1 MIGLVR
7 RLLGRPAP
15 SAPPEPGIRRARVE
29 LRGGSSRVVVC
40 PSLGGLIVEMEMAG
54 RQWLV
59 PGDDTA
65 ILPLADDAP
74 YAGAAET
81 AGYHDCFPTSAPCT
95 LPTWVQRYG
104 GLALPDHGELWSRAP
119 AFNVATD
126 ERGAH
131 AVTTWTGRRM
141 SYVFTRSI
149 GVDRAGAVTTDYRAE
164 NTGAEPL
171 PFVWSPFPVFPLGPL
186 TRLMLSP
193 GARVR
198 VWRSEGLDLGGERR
212 EHRWPKVRVGDR
224 LLDLSRPAQLDRR
237 FACKVFVDAPDGLV
251 ALEESDARLEIRF
264 DPGAMPQVGL
274 WIDRGGWTGPMRP
287 ATSHRVSLQPCVGA
301 PDSLG
306 EALGAWSA
314 AQWLQ
319 SGEVRNWSMTWRAER
334 ITGDRAAR

>member
-15 SAPPEPGIRRARVE
+15 SAPPVTGVRRARVE
-29 LRGGSSRVVVC
+29 LRGGSSRVVIC
-40 PSLGGLIVEMEMAG
+40 PSLGGLIVEMEIAG
-54 RQWLV
+54 RQWLM

-65 ILPLADDAP
+65 ILPLADDAA
-74 YAGAAET
+74 YASAAET
-81 AGYHDCFPTSAPCT
+81 AGYHDCFPTVAPCV
-95 LPTWVQRYG
+95 LPTWVHRYG
-104 GLALPDHGELWSRAP
+104 GLKLPDHGELWSRAP
-119 AFNVATD
+119 SFNVQTD
-126 ERGAH
+126 DRGAH

-141 SYVFTRSI
+141 TYVFRRAI
-149 GVDRAGAVTTDYRAE
+149 GIDGAGVVTTEYQAE

-171 PFVWSPFPVFPLGPL
+171 PFVWSPSPVFPLGPL
-186 TRLMLSP
+186 TRLVLP
-193 GARVR
+193 AGARMR

-237 FACKVFVDAPDGLV
+237 FACKLFVDASDGVV

-264 DPGAMPQVGL
+264 DPGVMPQVGL

-287 ATSHRVSLQPCVGA
+287 ATTHRLSLQPCIGA
-301 PDSLG
+301 PDSLA
-306 EALGAWSA
+306 EALGAWSS

-319 SGEVRNWSMTWRAER
+319 PGEVRRWSMVWRAEKISR
-334 ITGDRAAR
+334 ERASR